1 MKIVNS
7 KPPEKRLPPSL
18 KPYIPAISGLNYG
31 AFTGSG
37 PAAAGGEN
45 PKRGE
50 GCYSIMTRLLTAVAA
65 ALTLA
70 ACAAHPSDKTD
81 KDMTHTPTDSTA
93 DRQYTRPD
101 DASLRRR
108 LTPLQYEVTQHAA
121 TEPPYRNAYWDNH
134 RPGIYVDV
142 TTGQPLFVSSDKFDS
157 GCGWPSFSRPIDD
170 SDIVEVADHSHG
182 MSRTEVRSRL
192 GDAHLGHVFNDG
204 PRDRGGLRYCIN
216 SASLRFVPLDSMA
229 AEGYGAYLPL
239 VR

>member
-1 MKIVNS
+1 
-7 KPPEKRLPPSL
+7 
-18 KPYIPAISGLNYG
+18 
-31 AFTGSG
+31 
-37 PAAAGGEN
+37 
-45 PKRGE
+45 
-50 GCYSIMTRLLTAVAA
+50 MTRLLTAVAA